1 MPLSIFSK
9 EVMSDLPNLDHV
21 KSYFD
26 RRIREHGASPRGSD
40 WNSEASQNIRFDQLL
55 KVVESQP
62 FSILDYGCG
71 YGALAD
77 YLVTRGFDADYHGYD
92 ILESAIETARREHEG
107 QSRRTFHTE
116 KSQLPVCDYTVASG
130 IFNFR
135 GEQSFEDWTEYVIAV
150 LNEFNELS
158 RRGFASNFLTKY
170 SDPEK
175 MRADLYY
182 ADPLFLFDYCKRNC
196 SKNVAL
202 LHDYRLYDF
211 TLIIRKDQ

>member
-1 MPLSIFSK
+1 MSK
-9 EVMSDLPNLDHV
+9 IPNLEHV

-26 RRIREHGASPRGSD
+26 RRIQEHGASPRGSD
-40 WNSEASQNIRFDQLL
+40 WNSEASQNTRFDQLL
-55 KVVESQP
+55 KVVEFPS
-62 FSILDYGCG
+62 FSLLDYGCG

-77 YLVTRGFDADYHGYD
+77 YLVTKGLEADYYGYD
-92 ILESAIETARREHEG
+92 ILESAIETARQVHAAKL
-107 QSRRTFHTE
+107 RRTFFTD

-135 GEQSFEDWTEYVIAV
+135 GGQSFGDWTEYVLEV
-150 LNEFNELS
+150 LQEFDRLS

-170 SDPEK
+170 SDADK
-175 MRADLYY
+175 MRPDLYY
-182 ADPLFLFDYCKRNC
+182 ADPLFLFDYCKRNF

-211 TLIIRKDQ
+211 TILVRKD